1 MLHLLFPIAVVC
13 VVLWFLGFW
22 PFDRSYSFIPKYS
35 EWRRKKVDTVPPG
48 NQRGFRKQRSCQE
61 T

>member
-48 NQRGFRKQRSCQE
+48 NQQGLP
-61 T
+61 